1 MKLKAILFLL
11 FILSLKIHARDTT
24 VVMDINFDRAEE
36 NIKFT
41 SNENGQFT
49 LRINEK
55 LINGQFV
62 EGYDAF
68 IEIIDMDRNDN
79 LREILVMG
87 YGSSDYLECF
97 FYQFVNGEI
106 IPCGYL
112 PGNWGVKT
120 NDNKILKEN
129 IWMGFYSIEFA
140 YKFDTENKSLTY
152 IKDDLYDI
160 DVKAEVAVPFKILK
174 SRYDNSAVVETLKPK
189 TKIMLVKVDI
199 NPKCSEEQMD
209 YKFDD
214 NCDWF
219 LIKTEDGIRGWC
231 RLKDFR
237 DNVDGLIWAG

>member
-24 VVMDINFDRAEE
+24 VVMDINFDRTEE

-87 YGSSDYLECF
+87 CGSSDYLECF
-97 FYQFVNGEI
+97 FFQFVNREI
-106 IPCGYL
+106 IQCGYL
-112 PGNWGVKT
+112 PGNFGVKAKG
-120 NDNKILKEN
+120 NKILKEN

-140 YKFDTENKSLTY
+140 YKFDTKNKSLTY
-152 IKDDLYDI
+152 IKEDLYDI

-174 SRYDNSAVVETLKPK
+174 SRYDNSGVVQTLKPK
-189 TKIMLVKVDI
+189 TKIKLVKVDI
-199 NPKCSEEQMD
+199 NPKCSEEIMD